1 MGKQFKPKRIIT
13 DFEPGLMP
21 VVEQEFPVAIHAGC
35 MFHFNQA
42 IHREITHLGLVND
55 YLRNE
60 TVRDQCR
67 QLMALS
73 LIPIDEV
80 KSQFQRL
87 KSIMSAS
94 LDDLF
99 VYFKI
104 PWVAGVVPI
113 KMWSFHNVD
122 HRTNNTSEAYN
133 LRFATRL
140 SRKHPNIW
148 SFIQLIQS
156 EHARF
161 EHILIQL
168 DAGASTSK
176 PSTKTKAFQLRLDT
190 LYNRFHEKE
199 LLSDL

>member
-1 MGKQFKPKRIIT
+1 LPVAFCLLPNKRGKTYFELFERLKEQASSMGKQFKPKRIII

-21 VVEQEFPVAIHAGC
+21 AVEQEFPVAIHAGC

-42 IHREITHLGLVND
+42 IHRKITHLGLVSN

-73 LIPIDEV
+73 LIPIDEL

-104 PWVAGVVPI
+104 PWVDGVVPI
-113 KMWSFHNVD
+113 KMWSFHNV
-122 HRTNNTSEAYN
+122 EQ
-133 LRFATRL
+133 
-140 SRKHPNIW
+140 I
-148 SFIQLIQS
+148 
-156 EHARF
+156 
-161 EHILIQL
+161 ILQKVRI
-168 DAGASTSK
+168 
-176 PSTKTKAFQLRLDT
+176 
-190 LYNRFHEKE
+190 
-199 LLSDL
+199 LLF

>member
-1 MGKQFKPKRIIT
+1 
-13 DFEPGLMP
+13 
-21 VVEQEFPVAIHAGC
+21 
-35 MFHFNQA
+35 
-42 IHREITHLGLVND
+42 THLGLVND

-122 HRTNNTSEAYN
+122 HRTNNTSEGENTIVLNLNNSYSLPSIYIQAYN

-140 SRKHPNIW
+140 SRKHPNIS
-148 SFIQLIQS
+148 SFIQLI
-156 EHARF
+156 
-161 EHILIQL
+161 
-168 DAGASTSK
+168 
-176 PSTKTKAFQLRLDT
+176 
-190 LYNRFHEKE
+190 
-199 LLSDL
+199 

>member
-1 MGKQFKPKRIIT
+1 
-13 DFEPGLMP
+13 
-21 VVEQEFPVAIHAGC
+21 
-35 MFHFNQA
+35 
-42 IHREITHLGLVND
+42 
-55 YLRNE
+55 
-60 TVRDQCR
+60 
-67 QLMALS
+67 
-73 LIPIDEV
+73 
-80 KSQFQRL
+80 
-87 KSIMSAS
+87 MSAS

-99 VYFKI
+99 VHFKI
-104 PWVAGVVPI
+104 PWVDGVVPI

-122 HRTNNTSEAYN
+122 HRTNNTSEGENTIVLNLNNSYSLPSIYIQAYN

-168 DAGASTSK
+168 D
-176 PSTKTKAFQLRLDT
+176 T

-199 LLSDL
+199 INAKELLS

>member
-1 MGKQFKPKRIIT
+1 MDLFMKRGQDRILVFSSDQQLQLLFDSEIIFMNSTFDITSANFKQVYLIQAHKFGQGLPVAFCLLPNKRGKTYFELFNRLKEQASSMGKQFKSKRIIT
-13 DFEPGLMP
+13 DFEPDPDSALQILM
-21 VVEQEFPVAIHAGC
+21 FPVAIHAGC

-42 IHREITHLGLVND
+42 IHRKITHLGLVND

-60 TVRDQCR
+60 TVRDRCR

-113 KMWSFHNVD
+113 K
-122 HRTNNTSEAYN
+122 
-133 LRFATRL
+133 
-140 SRKHPNIW
+140 
-148 SFIQLIQS
+148 
-156 EHARF
+156 
-161 EHILIQL
+161 
-168 DAGASTSK
+168 
-176 PSTKTKAFQLRLDT
+176 
-190 LYNRFHEKE
+190 
-199 LLSDL
+199 